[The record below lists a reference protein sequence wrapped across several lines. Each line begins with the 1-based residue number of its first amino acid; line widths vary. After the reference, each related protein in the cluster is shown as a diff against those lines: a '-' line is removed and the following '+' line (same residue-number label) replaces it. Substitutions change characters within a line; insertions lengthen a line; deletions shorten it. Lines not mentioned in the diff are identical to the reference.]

1 MKSDETKIRR
11 HTMERGREE
20 SGFSIEDGI
29 GELRRRRFRWIVVLG
44 FDSEL
49 EFESERGLVSVVLGV
64 VLVLVHESRNTNV
77 INKRDKKTSSNF

>member
-1 MKSDETKIRR
+1 
-11 HTMERGREE
+11 MERGREE

-49 EFESERGLVSVVLGV
+49 EFESERLETPTL
-64 VLVLVHESRNTNV
+64 
-77 INKRDKKTSSNF
+77 